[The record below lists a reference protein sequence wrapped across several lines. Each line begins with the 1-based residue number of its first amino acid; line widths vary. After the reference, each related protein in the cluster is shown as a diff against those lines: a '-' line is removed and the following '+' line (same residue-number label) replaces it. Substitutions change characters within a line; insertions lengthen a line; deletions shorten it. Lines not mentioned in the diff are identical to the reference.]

1 MSLFDELM
9 KQEQYRMLFDNYPD
23 DQKALIMEKIKE
35 FMDDAEKK
43 ILNPLKQA
51 SDIIST
57 TKTV

>member
-57 TKTV
+57 TKTI